1 MRTLKFLTGLARA
14 LVLMPFWAGQP
25 AAGQM
30 GQGAGGPSMAL
41 TDSTSVPMEVPD
53 GRAIVAVLLNGRGPY
68 RLAVET
74 GSPDV
79 LVSPRVVADL
89 TLRAIGPGETD
100 SLFHLDSLRIG
111 QALVSSLPVG
121 RDSAFARLGVDGVLG
136 LIAYR
141 DAVLTIDYPNER
153 LSLTKASLPEPDGQ
167 EVLRAVRVGPFI
179 GIPVELGGVR
189 ETGVIDTQGG
199 IGFQATPEVAGH
211 LTFQGPL
218 RVVGRAVVGGGAPVE
233 VKMGTLSGDVR
244 LGRYT
249 VHQPEIAVHRL
260 PADIPSHVTIG
271 TRVLHNFSVAID
283 QRSMSVRLTRP
294 DSGAVRLTP
303 SSS

>member
-1 MRTLKFLTGLARA
+1 VLA
-14 LVLMPFWAGQP
+14 LMPWWTGHRV
-25 AAGQM
+25 AAQAADS
-30 GQGAGGPSMAL
+30 AGGPSMSL
-41 TDSTSVPMEVPD
+41 TDSASVPMELSD
-53 GRAIVAVLLNGRGPY
+53 GRADVAVMLNGRGPY

-89 TLRAIGPGETD
+89 ALRAIGPGETD
-100 SLFHLDSLRIG
+100 SLFQLDSLRIG
-111 QALVSSLPVG
+111 KALVGSLPVG
-121 RDSAFARLGVDGVLG
+121 RDSGFARLGVDGVLG

-141 DAVLTIDYPNER
+141 DVVLTLDYPNGR
-153 LSLTKASLPEPDGQ
+153 LSLTKMSLPEPDGR

-179 GIPVELGGVR
+179 GIPITLGGVR

-199 IGFQATPEVAGH
+199 IGFQATPEVARR
-211 LTFQGPL
+211 LTFQRPL

-233 VKMGTLSGDVR
+233 VKLGTLSGDVR

-249 VHQPEIAVHRL
+249 MQQPEIAVHRL

-271 TRVLHNFSVAID
+271 ILVLHNFSVAID